1 LRFKIALVGGPL
13 IESTARFWS
22 HPRLAELYPESLI
35 VTHAVVRASV
45 PLMETALREARRLR
59 GDPVSSAL
67 EDYLERHISE
77 ERGHDDW
84 VLEDFEA
91 LGYSRQTA
99 LERVPSATAA
109 SLVGAQ
115 YYWILHLHPVSL
127 LGYIAVLE
135 GSPPDEG
142 QLMKVVERTKLPAA
156 AFSTLIRHARLDPY
170 HRDEL
175 DRVIDAL
182 PLTQRQ
188 IDAIGTNAART
199 VALLARLTDE
209 LVARAV
215 ERTRHE

>member
-1 LRFKIALVGGPL
+1 MRFKISLVSGPL

-35 VTHAVVRASV
+35 VTHTVVRASV
-45 PLMETALREARRLR
+45 PLMETALRETRRLR

-67 EDYLERHISE
+67 EDYLERHIPE

-91 LGYSRQTA
+91 LGYSRQAA
-99 LERVPSATAA
+99 LERMPSATAA
-109 SLVGAQ
+109 ALVGSQ
-115 YYWILHLHPVSL
+115 YYWILHLHPVAL

-135 GSPPDEG
+135 GSPPDEE
-142 QLMKVVERTKLPAA
+142 QLMKIVERTKLPAA
-156 AFSTLIRHARLDPY
+156 AFSTLVRHARLDPH

-175 DRVIDAL
+175 DRVVDAL

-188 IDAIGTNAART
+188 IDAIGANAART
-199 VALLARLTDE
+199 VALLARVTDE
-209 LVARAV
+209 LVALV
-215 ERTRHE
+215 DGEDPP